1 MGSANISERRFPESE
16 FWCAPLLPFASQ
28 DSTQQSVYDNTARGV
43 VDSSLAGYNATIF
56 AYGQTG
62 SGKSFSMT
70 GSPDQPGIIRQM
82 NEEMFTKI
90 AATQAGNPDLK
101 FLVTC
106 SFMEIYNE
114 VRGG

>member
-1 MGSANISERRFPESE
+1 
-16 FWCAPLLPFASQ
+16 
-28 DSTQQSVYDNTARGV
+28 
-43 VDSSLAGYNATIF
+43 
-56 AYGQTG
+56 
-62 SGKSFSMT
+62 
-70 GSPDQPGIIRQM
+70 M

-114 VRGG
+114 VRGV

>member
-1 MGSANISERRFPESE
+1 
-16 FWCAPLLPFASQ
+16 
-28 DSTQQSVYDNTARGV
+28 
-43 VDSSLAGYNATIF
+43 
-56 AYGQTG
+56 
-62 SGKSFSMT
+62 MT